1 MNQLN
6 ELAEL
11 AAKYVNSTQRHIFL
25 TGKAGTGKTTFLRY
39 IVGNTYKKAVVAAPT
54 GVAAINAGG
63 VTLHSLFQL
72 PFGSFIPEN
81 ISLPPSNSLVNTPQT
96 LHRESKFNTN
106 KRQLIQELE
115 LLIIDEVSMLRA
127 DLLDCID
134 QTLRFIRRN
143 RSTPFGGVQILF
155 IGDLLQLP
163 PVIKESEIELLKPFY
178 SSSYFFH
185 ARALAD
191 NPPIKVELQHIYR
204 QSEQHFI
211 DLLNRLR
218 NNQQT
223 VEDIHLLNS
232 HFDETAAAQPQ
243 EGYIHLTTHNRKAN
257 KINEDRLLKLDGHE
271 YAFEAYVEGE
281 FPENMYPAVAN
292 LRLKEGAQ
300 VMFIKNDP
308 SGQGKFYNGKI
319 GVVSNIAY
327 GDIKVKFEDGEETNV
342 EKYTWE
348 NKRYSLSKITGEIV
362 EKSLG
367 TFEQFPIKLAWAVTI
382 HKCQG
387 LTFEKAILDLSQTFA
402 PGQLYVALSR
412 LTSMDGLV
420 LSSPISDKLPA
431 IDDHLY
437 EFVNSF
443 PDENE
448 LHGNLENDR
457 RIFIQKFTESAYG
470 FESLIRE
477 LRFHEKSF
485 NKDEKRSLKQQFLP
499 WTQALISQTIELD
512 TIGKKFFNQVAR
524 LCNQEDYLS
533 SIHERISKAES
544 YFLPRLKELS
554 TKIKA
559 HREAIGNEKKV
570 KSYVEELK
578 DLESRFDYQEKQIR
592 KLTLFIDHAAQN
604 KILTKS
610 QLLKADLYKTPSS
623 GTKSKKGKRKDKIP
637 SAKISLEMYND
648 GKQIEE
654 IAKSRGLVR
663 STIESHLT
671 KYIEAGELDV
681 FQLVDKSKVEKVIK
695 LFNEGNQRGGE
706 IKYQLGDDY
715 SYGEVRMAVAH
726 ARWLESNGN

>member
-1 MNQLN
+1 MNKLN

-11 AAKYVNSTQRHIFL
+11 AAKYVNSTHRHIFL
-25 TGKAGTGKTTFLRY
+25 TGKAGTGKTTFLKY
-39 IVGNTYKKAVVAAPT
+39 IINNTYKKAVVAAPT

-81 ISLPPSNSLVNTPQT
+81 VSLPSFNSQINTPQT

-243 EGYIHLTTHNRKAN
+243 EGYIHLTTHNRKAD

-319 GVVSNIAY
+319 GVVSDIAY

-499 WTQALISQTIELD
+499 WTQELIQQTIELD
-512 TIGKKFFNQVAR
+512 TIGKKFTNQVAR
-524 LCNQEDYLS
+524 LCNQENYLS
-533 SIHERISKAES
+533 SIHERILKAES

-554 TKIKA
+554 TKIKG
-559 HREAIGNEKKV
+559 HRELIGKEKKV
-570 KSYVEELK
+570 KNYLEELK
-578 DLESRFDYQEKQIR
+578 DLTSRFDYQEKQIQ
-592 KLTLFIDHAAQN
+592 KLTLFIDHASQN

-610 QLLKADLYKTPSS
+610 QLLKADLYQIPSA
-623 GTKSKKGKRKDKIP
+623 GTKTKKGKRKDKIP
-637 SAKISLEMYND
+637 SAKISLEMYKD
-648 GKQIEE
+648 SKPIEE
-654 IAKSRGLVR
+654 IAKSRGLVK

-671 KYIEAGELDV
+671 KYIEDGELDV
-681 FQLVDKSKVEKVIK
+681 FQFVDKSKVEKVIE
-695 LFNEGNQRGGE
+695 LFNDGNQRGGE

-726 ARWLESNGN
+726 ARWLESNGH